1 MKTLYK
7 VLIVDDE
14 AIIREGLRST
24 IDWETLNCCVIGEA
38 EDGDEG
44 FEMIKKHQPDIVF
57 ADIRM
62 PGLNGLDMISKIN
75 ELKQCCKVIILT
87 GFRDFEYAQE
97 AVRLGAF
104 RFLLKPTNMNE
115 LMKAI
120 EECIAEIKKLKSES
134 EMIRHLKNKIK
145 EQYGVNYTGYE
156 SEDIKSMEYCSNA
169 DYLVKK
175 AVEYMKCNYSKS
187 LTLKS
192 VSEELFISTWYLSKI
207 LKKETGNTFTD
218 LLNSIRIEEAKN
230 LLRERKY
237 KIYEIANLVG
247 FTDIPYFTKVFKK
260 ITKVSPNEYKNKF
273 S

>member
-1 MKTLYK
+1 VKALYK

-14 AIIREGLRST
+14 VIIREGLRSA
-24 IDWETLNCCVIGEA
+24 IDWATLDCSVIGEA

-44 FEMIKKHQPDIVF
+44 LEMIKKQQPDIVF

-62 PGLNGLDMISKIN
+62 PGLNGLEMISKIN
-75 ELKQCCKVIILT
+75 ELSQCCKVIILT

-104 RFLLKPTNMNE
+104 RFLLKPTNINE
-115 LMKAI
+115 LMKAT
-120 EECIAEIKKLKSES
+120 EECITEIKKMKTESELLKHLKS
-134 EMIRHLKNKIK
+134 KVK
-145 EQYGVNYTGYE
+145 EQYGVNE
-156 SEDIKSMEYCSNA
+156 RFNEALELKSVEHSSNA

-175 AVEYMKCNYSKS
+175 AIEYMKANYSKE
-187 LTLKS
+187 LTLKT
-192 VSEELFISTWYLSKI
+192 VSDELFISTWYLSKI

-218 LLNSIRIEEAKN
+218 LLNGIRIEVAKN
-230 LLRERKY
+230 LLKERRF

-247 FTDIPYFTKVFKK
+247 FSDIPYFTKLFKK
-260 ITKVSPNEYKNKF
+260 ITSVNPNEYKNKY